1 MSNSGTG
8 LLRKKNALKVYL
20 EMIKIEH
27 SVFALPFAMIGMLYA
42 ANGFPGWRV
51 FLLIIVAMV
60 SARSSA
66 MAFNRIVDRHI
77 DAKNPRTAN
86 RAIPSG
92 ILRLDHT
99 FLFLLVSVLVF
110 FVSAGML
117 NTLTLMLSP
126 IALFVITFYSY
137 TKRWTWLCHMILGF
151 SLGIAPVGAWI
162 GVTGTFELIPLWWT
176 GAVMFWTAG
185 FDILY
190 SLQDVDFDRANNL
203 KSIPERF
210 GVDNAILISRIF
222 HVMSLC
228 CLVVAGAA
236 VSAGI
241 VYFIGC
247 FVVAC
252 LLVYEQSL
260 VKPNDLSKLD
270 MAFFT
275 MNGFISIGLFCFVL
289 LDIILNQT

>member
-1 MSNSGTG
+1 MNDSGTSA
-8 LLRKKNALKVYL
+8 LRKKSALKIYL

-42 ANGFPGWRV
+42 ANGFPGWKV
-51 FLLIIVAMV
+51 FLLITVAMV
-60 SARSSA
+60 SARSAA

-77 DAKNPRTAN
+77 DAENPRTSN
-86 RAIPSG
+86 RAIPTG

-99 FLFLLVSVLVF
+99 LLFLLISVIVF

-117 NTLTLMLSP
+117 NTLALILSP
-126 IALFVITFYSY
+126 VALFVITIYSY
-137 TKRWTWLCHMILGF
+137 TKRWTWLCHIILGF

-162 GVTGTFELIPLWWT
+162 GVTGTFDMIPLWWT

-190 SLQDVDFDRANNL
+190 SLQDVDFDRAHNL

-210 GVDNAILISRIF
+210 GISNAILISRLF
-222 HVMSLC
+222 HFITLC
-228 CLVVAGAA
+228 CLIAAGVA
-236 VSAGI
+236 VSAGML
-241 VYFIGC
+241 YFIGC
-247 FVVAC
+247 FIVAC
-252 LLVYEQSL
+252 LLLYEQSL

-270 MAFFT
+270 VAFFT
-275 MNGFISIGLFCFVL
+275 MNGFVSIGLFCFVL

>member
-1 MSNSGTG
+1 MSSSRTNA
-8 LLRKKNALKVYL
+8 LRKKSALRVYL

-27 SVFALPFAMIGMLYA
+27 SVFALPFAMVGMLYA
-42 ANGFPGWRV
+42 ANGFPGWRI
-51 FLLIIVAMV
+51 FLLIITAMV

-66 MAFNRIVDRHI
+66 MAFNRIVDRHL

-86 RAIPSG
+86 RAIPAG

-99 FLFLLVSVLVF
+99 FLFLLISVIVF

-126 IALFVITFYSY
+126 VALFVITIYSY

-162 GVTGTFELIPLWWT
+162 GVTGTFDLIPLWWT

-203 KSIPERF
+203 KSIPVRF
-210 GVDNAILISRIF
+210 GISNAILISRLF
-222 HVMSLC
+222 HLISLF
-228 CLVVAGAA
+228 CLVAAGVV
-236 VSAGI
+236 VSAG
-241 VYFIGC
+241 VAYFIGC

-260 VKPNDLSKLD
+260 VKPYDLSKLD

-275 MNGFISIGLFCFVL
+275 MNGFVSIGLLCFVL
-289 LDIILNQT
+289 LDIILNQP